1 MMSALTPNNLL
12 NHWQGH
18 RRLTRRAIE
27 AFPEDQLFSFSVGGM
42 RPFGEMIKEMIR
54 LVPEM
59 INVARGTA
67 DGKWNASDDEA
78 SLTKAE
84 LLTPWDERTEEINA
98 LWLQI
103 PPERFLETVTA
114 FGQWTAPVYDLIL
127 YAVDNEVHRRGQGYG
142 YLRALSVE
150 RLLHMQQSLPVNG
163 LSHFPAR

>member
-1 MMSALTPNNLL
+1 
-12 NHWQGH
+12 
-18 RRLTRRAIE
+18 
-27 AFPEDQLFSFSVGGM
+27 M

-84 LLTPWDERTEEINA
+84 LLTLWDERTEEINA
-98 LWLQI
+98 LWPQI
-103 PPERFLETVTA
+103 PPERFQETVTA

-127 YAVDNEVHRRGQGYG
+127 YAVDNEVHHRGQGYV

-150 RLLHMQQSLPVNG
+150 PPPFYDRS
-163 LSHFPAR
+163 